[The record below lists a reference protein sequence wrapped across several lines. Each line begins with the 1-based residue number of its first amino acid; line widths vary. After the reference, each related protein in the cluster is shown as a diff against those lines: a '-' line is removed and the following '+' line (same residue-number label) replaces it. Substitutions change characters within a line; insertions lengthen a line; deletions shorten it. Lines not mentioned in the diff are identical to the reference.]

1 MSAPL
6 SAPVSASGA
15 ALQPPRGRIGAGG
28 RLGDIEAMLA
38 PRIAVFVAAEHPAMH
53 PGRCARIELAGQPI
67 YPSLRDLPAPAE
79 MVEREQL

>member
-28 RLGDIEAMLA
+28 RLGDIEAMLGGHTHRA
-38 PRIAVFVAAEHPAMH
+38 PPPQR
-53 PGRCARIELAGQPI
+53 
-67 YPSLRDLPAPAE
+67 Y
-79 MVEREQL
+79 